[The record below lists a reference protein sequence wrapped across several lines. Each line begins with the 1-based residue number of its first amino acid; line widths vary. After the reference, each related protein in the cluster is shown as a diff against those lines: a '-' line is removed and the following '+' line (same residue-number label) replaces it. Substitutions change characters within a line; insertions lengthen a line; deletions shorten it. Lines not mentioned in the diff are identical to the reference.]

1 MVGRSQLQTRRVHMS
16 LLGLSVEG
24 LESLAV
30 KRITPYTRAFP
41 NSCHGSSLRSKRT
54 EEWPRVASI
63 SQLHQSSE
71 FHRNHP
77 RLLGF
82 LCLAVK
88 QKRDQLPPLR
98 PLALKIARSHHCPSP
113 AMVLDLSSPPLT
125 LHNLPFVEGGGWEN
139 QTPQIVSHSMWNLVS
154 GREACSPMG
163 SPKMLFKA

>member
-1 MVGRSQLQTRRVHMS
+1 MS

-30 KRITPYTRAFP
+30 KRITPYTRAFL
-41 NSCHGSSLRSKRT
+41 NSYHGSNLRSRRT

-63 SQLHQSSE
+63 SQLHQSSG

-77 RLLGF
+77 RPLGF

-88 QKRDQLPPLR
+88 QKRDQLPLLR
-98 PLALKIARSHHCPSP
+98 PLALKTARSHRCLNLV
-113 AMVLDLSSPPLT
+113 MVLDLSSPPLT
-125 LHNLPFVEGGGWEN
+125 LHNLPFVEVGGWEN
-139 QTPQIVSHSMWNLVS
+139 QTPQIVSHSMLSLVS

-163 SPKMLFKA
+163 SSKMVFKA